1 MFISDR
7 FHPNKSVVLRI
18 HLTITCHLY
27 MFVRWTTHKIN
38 EQNTLKS
45 LGDRTKPLG
54 FLHPSGIPLW
64 SAFCEKNIRLEVR
77 IFHESVGTCYEKN
90 RFTGMPGMHC
100 SRSSPDFSFFDI
112 RWFLWLNNRCFSGWW
127 FGAFFIFP
135 FIGNSNPNWLIFFR
149 GVAQPPT
156 SSASWI
162 TNFLLFKPSDCWWT
176 HLFFL
181 LFLAFWAMIKE
192 APRYW
197 FKQQKITFFWWIY
210 YFYWWNHRFSY
221 LFVSEITMSVAKH
234 RLFSLQK
241 ISAISSRRK
250 RTWTG
255 PLWCLWS
262 LARPLHWVHF
272 FIFPRD
278 RLLGQS

>member
-1 MFISDR
+1 MQCHSFLTCQKRLR
-7 FHPNKSVVLRI
+7 F
-18 HLTITCHLY
+18 
-27 MFVRWTTHKIN
+27 W
-38 EQNTLKS
+38 
-45 LGDRTKPLG
+45 
-54 FLHPSGIPLW
+54 
-64 SAFCEKNIRLEVR
+64 
-77 IFHESVGTCYEKN
+77 
-90 RFTGMPGMHC
+90 
-100 SRSSPDFSFFDI
+100 SPDSWARYEGYNCDCFCIGDLVGGLEHLLFFH
-112 RWFLWLNNRCFSGWW
+112 
-127 FGAFFIFP
+127 
-135 FIGNSNPNWLIFFR
+135 IGNSNPNWLIFFR

-210 YFYWWNHRFSY
+210 YFYWWNHHFSY

-272 FIFPRD
+272 FIFPRG